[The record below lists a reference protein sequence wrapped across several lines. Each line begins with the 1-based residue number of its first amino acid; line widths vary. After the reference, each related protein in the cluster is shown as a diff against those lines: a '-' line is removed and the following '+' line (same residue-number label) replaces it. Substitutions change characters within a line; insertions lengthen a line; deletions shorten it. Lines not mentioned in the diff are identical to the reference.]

1 MLGGRVL
8 YKRPKQGHLREAD
21 DRPEDSNE
29 ERRVLARKNNRR
41 GPSLRGNEENRKNR
55 SKGATG
61 KGRRVAGGYQWNF
74 RALGMRNVQNN
85 K

>member
-8 YKRPKQGHLREAD
+8 YKRPKQGHLRKAD

-41 GPSLRGNEENRKNR
+41 GRSLRGNEENRKNR
-55 SKGATG
+55 SKGATE
-61 KGRRVAGGYQWNF
+61 RDDASLGGYQWNF